1 MITLEQK
8 KKLQFDARTPDL
20 PTDLTYECRIAIT
33 GEGKRGFEWQDK
45 PHRLVYDLCRQV
57 EADADRIEQLAAT
70 CEELVK
76 ERDEQKT
83 YTDAAYLER
92 NKLVAL
98 FASIYP
104 SGIKRTAIEGWS
116 EDWHGC
122 VYIDFP
128 WGQGSWHYHDSQGYL
143 FSHLPAYSGEWD
155 GHSTEDKYAA
165 IVEAS
170 RKDNNATA
178 KLAKAVEALRG
189 WDTAYKTGRNEPLQ
203 IAAETTR
210 TVLAELEGK

>member
-1 MITLEQK
+1 MTDQELIA
-8 KKLQFDARTPDL
+8 KLRYGTWDHTIMCRPNPTGFCSDETPFVQE
-20 PTDLTYECRIAIT
+20 T
-33 GEGKRGFEWQDK
+33 
-45 PHRLVYDLCRQV
+45 
-57 EADADRIEQLAAT
+57 ADRIEQ
-70 CEELVK
+70 LVK

-98 FASIYP
+98 LASIYP

-143 FSHLPAYSGEWD
+143 FSHLPAYSGKWD
-155 GHSTEDKYAA
+155 GHSTENKYAE

-170 RKDNNATA
+170 RKDNNAIA
-178 KLAKAVEALRG
+178 KLDKAAEELRKIAHG
-189 WDTAYKTGRNEPLQ
+189 GGYTDMQ
-203 IAAETTR
+203 IARA
-210 TVLAELEGK
+210 VLAELDGK